1 MFADKDVV
9 QASKAFVRVII
20 RRPHAYWFKQQH
32 SSVPIPGLVFMSA
45 EGKVVDTFPLLV
57 TGQTLEKLRGV
68 VKSHAAGNEPAPPK
82 TKPKKTV
89 EKKEKATFH
98 VLGMKKTASG
108 AT

>member
-1 MFADKDVV
+1 MFADKEVV
-9 QASKAFVRVII
+9 QASRAFVRVII

-32 SSVPIPGLVFMSA
+32 SKAPIPGLVFMSA

-57 TGQTLEKLRGV
+57 PGQTLEKLRGAM
-68 VKSHAAGNEPAPPK
+68 KSHAAGTASPPK
-82 TKPKKTV
+82 TKPKKAI